1 MPEPV
6 QNREVRRFL
15 TFQSAGQAYALP
27 ADEVAEI
34 ILLPPVTRLPQSPAA
49 LLGMANFRGVAVAVA
64 SLRVLLGQAT
74 TPIQAR
80 AILLGGAAPVAL
92 SIDHVAALVSI
103 PAGRVETNHTD
114 LAAHPGEHL
123 RGAFQPEGGEVTKIL
138 DIQHLLTQ
146 AFAPA
151 TAAPRHTT
159 ARTANRAAPAESTQ
173 TEALLVSFE
182 IAGQDFALPMREVQ
196 EIIPLPPVIAQVPRA
211 ETLLLGMVNVRDRL
225 LPVLSLRGLLGF
237 PVPQTHSPQAK
248 IIVTSIA
255 GQPVGLV
262 VDRACATIQPTPGSI
277 QLAPAMLAARMGGE
291 SRIHAIHRD
300 AASGKITS
308 ILATGSLFG
317 VDIMARLTQTSAQTT
332 APTKP
337 RANHATQQFLVFR
350 LGPDEFALP
359 IAVVDEVAAAP
370 EKITRLP
377 KTPKF
382 LEGVVNLRGE
392 VLPIIDQRR
401 RFDMP
406 PYDGPAGRQRLV
418 VTRSQRH
425 RAGLRVDAISGV
437 LSATENEIEPAPY
450 LTGEDTSLVTGVLNL
465 PAIVSQAG
473 GLEISGRMILL
484 LNPDELLNRAE
495 RGLLD
500 NFAPAQKPLSPKQ
513 GT

>member
-1 MPEPV
+1 MPEPA

-64 SLRVLLGQAT
+64 SLRALLGQAT
-74 TPIQAR
+74 APTQAR

-146 AFAPA
+146 AFAAVKA
-151 TAAPRHTT
+151 TPRHTT
-159 ARTANRAAPAESTQ
+159 ARTGTRAAPAESTQ
-173 TEALLVSFE
+173 TEQLLVSFE
-182 IAGQDFALPMREVQ
+182 IAGQDFALPMHEVQ

-211 ETLLLGMVNVRDRL
+211 ETLLLGMVNFRDRL

-237 PVPQTHSPQAK
+237 PVPQIHSAQAK

-262 VDRACATIQPTPGSI
+262 ADRACATIEPTPGSI
-277 QLAPAMLAARMGGE
+277 QPAPAMLAARMGGE

-308 ILATGSLFG
+308 ILATGGLFG
-317 VDIMARLTQTSAQTT
+317 ADIMARLTQTSAQTSAQST
-332 APTKP
+332 APAKP
-337 RANHATQQFLVFR
+337 GANHATQQFLVFR
-350 LGPDEFALP
+350 LGRDEFALP
-359 IAVVDEVAAAP
+359 IAAVDEVAAAP

-382 LEGVVNLRGE
+382 LEGVINLRGE
-392 VLPIIDQRR
+392 VLPVIDQRR

-406 PYDGPAGRQRLV
+406 AYDGPAGRQRLV

-437 LSATENEIEPAPY
+437 LSAAENEIEPAPR
-450 LTGEDTSLVTGVLNL
+450 LSGEDTSLVTGVLNL
-465 PAIVSQAG
+465 PASSPQSA
-473 GLEISGRMILL
+473 GRMILL

-500 NFAPAQKPLSPKQ
+500 NFSPAQKPLSPKQ